1 MSRSTTGHDA
11 PTGPGDATQKAAGES
26 IVELFWAAVASHP
39 DRPALRRRNAAGTWE
54 AITWAEYGRAVSELA
69 AALVEHGIVSGDR
82 VAVLS
87 GNRPEWHQADLA
99 ALTVGAVTVPVY
111 QTLSPGQVSY
121 VLGHSA
127 TRVCFVENANQR
139 DKVLEVAKE
148 LPALERVVLFDGDAD
163 ADDEL
168 VSTVARMRE
177 AGAARLGQEPGL
189 LDDRRAA
196 IDPDALATLV
206 YTSGTTGPPKGTML
220 SHRNLMWTLRSIRQ
234 VVDLKADDRFFSY
247 LPLSHIA
254 ERVVSHF
261 GQIAAGGETWFAQS
275 IQTLADDIPAC
286 RPTIFFGVPRVWQ
299 KLQQKVVEHVHATP
313 GPKGAVAK
321 AYLQAVEATGE
332 NRASASIQ
340 YKLLDKLVGA
350 KIRGQLGLDQARILV
365 TAAAPIHPS
374 LVRWFHGVGLPVI
387 EVYGQTEDCG
397 PTTINPPGRVRIGSA
412 GLPMPGLEL
421 RIAEDGEI
429 LVKGGNVCQG
439 YYHDPEGTA
448 ALLDAEGWMHSGD
461 VGRIDDEGY
470 LWITDRKKDLIINA
484 AGKNI
489 APQELETRLKVEPLI
504 SQAVVIGEGRRYLVA
519 LLTVDADA
527 AKGWAAEHG
536 KTASAETLLDDP
548 DLQAEVAASVARVNS
563 EHAQVEQIKKW
574 KILPHD
580 LSMEN
585 DELTPTLKVKRKVID
600 QRYADVI
607 EELYR

>member
-1 MSRSTTGHDA
+1 MSRSTTDQQTSAASVA
-11 PTGPGDATQKAAGES
+11 PKGEN
-26 IVELFWAAVASHP
+26 IVEIFWAGVKDHP
-39 DRPALRRRNAAGTWE
+39 DRTALRRRGAGGGWTPLS
-54 AITWAEYGRAVSELA
+54 WAEYGRAVEEIA
-69 AALVEHGIVSGDR
+69 AALVELGIAHGDR

-99 ALTVGAVTVPVY
+99 ALTVGAVSVPVY
-111 QTLSPGQVSY
+111 QTLSPQQVSY

-127 TRVCFVENANQR
+127 TRVVFVENAAQR
-139 DKVLEVAKE
+139 DKVLEVVKE
-148 LPALERVVLFDGDAD
+148 LPALERVVLFDGQADGDDALVTTLD
-163 ADDEL
+163 AL
-168 VSTVARMRE
+168 RE
-177 AGAARLGQEPGL
+177 TGAARLAAEPGVL
-189 LDDRRAA
+189 EGRRQA

-220 SHRNLMWTLRSIRQ
+220 SHRNIVWTLHSILD
-234 VVDLKADDRFFSY
+234 VVPLYPEDRFFSY

-286 RPTIFFGVPRVWQ
+286 RPTVFFGVPRVWQ
-299 KLQQKVVEHVHATP
+299 KLQQKVVEHVHATS
-313 GPKGAVAK
+313 GPKGALAK
-321 AYLQAVEATGE
+321 AYLSAAEATGE
-332 NRASASIQ
+332 NRDSASIQ
-340 YKLLDKLVGA
+340 YKVLDKLVGA
-350 KIRGQLGLDQARILV
+350 KIRGQLGLDKARILV
-365 TAAAPIHPS
+365 SAAAPIHPS
-374 LVRWFHGVGLPVI
+374 LLRWFHGVGLPVI

-412 GLPMPGLEL
+412 GLPMPGVEL
-421 RIAEDGEI
+421 RLEEDGEI
-429 LVKGGNVCQG
+429 LVQGGNVCQG
-439 YYHDPEGTA
+439 YYNDPEGTA
-448 ALLDAEGWMHSGD
+448 ALLDAQGWMHSGD
-461 VGRIDDEGY
+461 VGRIDEDGY

-519 LLTVDADA
+519 LLTVDPDA
-527 AKGWAAEHG
+527 AKAWGAEHG
-536 KTASAETLLDDP
+536 KTAPPEALLDDP

-574 KILPHD
+574 KVLPHD
-580 LSMEN
+580 LSMDN

-600 QRYADVI
+600 KRYADVI
-607 EELYR
+607 TELYK